1 MKKKQPPLLS
11 ERIKQAVAA
20 RKPSAKTWF
29 DRLDESVKQDLI
41 SLKQSWKSGEFAS
54 STNALARDIIQ
65 QCAAGGIE
73 TCGMQ
78 GMRTWL
84 SRD

>member
-1 MKKKQPPLLS
+1 MTKKPLRLAD
-11 ERIKQAVAA
+11 RIRSAVAD

-29 DRLDESVKQDLI
+29 DRLDKYVQADLMA
-41 SLKQSWKSGEFAS
+41 LKKSWKDGEFTS
-54 STNALARDIIQ
+54 SANALARDIIQ
-65 QCAAGGIE
+65 QCSAAGIE

>member
-1 MKKKQPPLLS
+1 MTKKPLRLS
-11 ERIKQAVAA
+11 ERIRQAVAT

-29 DRLDESVKQDLI
+29 DRLDDSVKEDLI
-41 SLKQSWKSGEFAS
+41 ALKKSWKSGEFSS

-65 QCAAGGIE
+65 QCSADGIE